1 MTGGEIAVNP
11 AQLASD
17 IKRMRET
24 ASVLR
29 SRLQELY
36 RYMEELDTMWE
47 GAANHAFHMQ
57 FGMDREQMGRLCRT
71 LDGMIDCYDH
81 AQREYGNCEREVFAI
96 EEDIS
101 V

>member
-47 GAANHAFHMQ
+47 GAANHAFICSL
-57 FGMDREQMGRLCRT
+57 GWIGSRWDACADRR
-71 LDGMIDCYDH
+71 IIFW
-81 AQREYGNCEREVFAI
+81 N
-96 EEDIS
+96 
-101 V
+101 